1 MHYNWDQH
9 RQLAQTVASTP
20 TGDLGVGLALMGI
33 ALLMLMK
40 DLETELVELAAD
52 QDARVDVQQ
61 NTLQLN
67 LASSGVIKLGNW
79 ICDDVINP

>member
-20 TGDLGVGLALMGI
+20 TANLGVGLALMGI

-52 QDARVDVQQ
+52 QDARV
-61 NTLQLN
+61 
-67 LASSGVIKLGNW
+67 
-79 ICDDVINP
+79 